1 VKWIA
6 DQAERNFAYFPAL
19 TGKLGKNVQKQVM
32 TELQGRGVDVHKLT
46 TQNQAMAEIAH
57 SLIGKFDSAMKKLED
72 PKIAAKFGPAV
83 GRFQEFMAGKVG
95 SGDPDFVEL
104 RSTLSL
110 LLTGTMRAHFGARG
124 GQQMYDHFVDLLNSG
139 RMDAPTL
146 LASMRGLRDFMK
158 GYEEMEYGGDEVGGG
173 TPPPAMPGTKPRPK
187 FRKNPDGTYTV
198 E

>member
-1 VKWIA
+1 
-6 DQAERNFAYFPAL
+6 
-19 TGKLGKNVQKQVM
+19 
-32 TELQGRGVDVHKLT
+32 
-46 TQNQAMAEIAH
+46 MAEIAH
-57 SLIGKFDSAMKKLED
+57 SLIGKFDKAMVKLED
-72 PKIAAKFGPAV
+72 PKIAAKFGPAM

-95 SGDPDFVEL
+95 AADPDFAEL

-158 GYEEMEYGGDEVGGG
+158 GYEEMEYGGDEVEPRSLM
-173 TPPPAMPGTKPRPK
+173 PPPMAPSGGAKRRPK
-187 FRKNPDGTYTV
+187 VTKLPDGTYQV
-198 E
+198 EP